1 MPHHRRMRGLLG
13 GLVIAALAVGCK
25 PQRPAEPVAFALG
38 FVEAARGEGLTPDWV
53 DDAMILR
60 IRRVQRLENAAKA
73 KQPPETLARAWNEDP
88 TPGLPYEQRSKLQRD
103 RAAHGMKRA
112 LHGRCDGRD
121 DREGFAKRVEAVSAP
136 VEGAPAD
143 AKEELARLA
152 RDLSSAHLIRVNC
165 DDGAVGIVL
174 VPSGKSWQ
182 VVDVFPLG
190 GLHLPLPQN

>member
-1 MPHHRRMRGLLG
+1 MKHHRRVRRLLG
-13 GLVIAALAVGCK
+13 GLLIALLAVGCK
-25 PQRPAEPVAFALG
+25 PKRPADAVSFALA
-38 FVEAARGEGLTPDWV
+38 FVEAARGEGLAADWV

-60 IRRVQRLENAAKA
+60 IRRMQKLQNAAKA
-73 KQPPETLARAWNEDP
+73 KAPADGLAHAWNDDP

-121 DREGFAKRVEAVSAP
+121 DGEGLAKRVEAVTAP

-143 AKEELARLA
+143 AKQELARLQ

-174 VPSGKSWQ
+174 IPSGQSWQ

-190 GLHLPLPQN
+190 GLHMPLPQN